1 MPQHSRAASSLS
13 SLGDEL
19 ADNKIERIAGDP
31 LDGEQYSCLEW
42 DIQYFS
48 SYGINAILLKTFLAG
63 RFGRDGYGLSLI
75 GHMYELWSPDPLKQV
90 RYASVPSSCG
100 C

>member
-1 MPQHSRAASSLS
+1 MSQHSRAASSLS
-13 SLGDEL
+13 STEDEL
-19 ADNKIERIAGDP
+19 ADNQIERIAGDP
-31 LDGEQYSCLEW
+31 LDGEQYSCLGW
-42 DIQYFS
+42 DIQFFS

-75 GHMYELWSPDPLKQV
+75 GHMYQLWSPDSLKQV
-90 RYASVPSSCG
+90 GYTSACSSSG